1 MKTIIAEKPSVAREI
16 AGLLGV
22 SEKKDGY
29 LTGNG
34 YFVTWAFGHLIGL
47 GMPED
52 YGISGFDKA
61 SLPILPNPFILTV
74 RKVKKDKGY
83 TVDTGALKQLK
94 VIKELFHKSNS
105 IIVATDAGREGEL
118 IFRYIYEYL
127 KCRKPFQR
135 LWISSLTEKAIKQ
148 GFDSLKDGKEFDGLF
163 QAAQGR
169 SRADWLIG
177 INATQAL
184 SIAAGNGIYS
194 LGRVQTPTL
203 ALICKRYLENKNF
216 AIKKYWQI
224 QLLHRKEDIDF
235 KSISKTKWNEQK
247 LAEDTLRLVQRH
259 GTATVISVENKN
271 TTEQPPLL
279 FDLTGLQKE
288 ANKKLNL
295 SAEQT
300 LNIAQN
306 LYEKKFITYPRTG
319 SKYIPEDMWSEIPN
333 LVRALQDNDNFKQA
347 ISKLKWGRF
356 NKRVV
361 NDLRVTDHH
370 GILITDKVPSALNA
384 DETKVYDMIAFR
396 LLEAISQPCIK
407 EITDIALEV
416 SHYDFMLKGCKVL
429 EAGWRSI
436 KGTFSDE
443 DTEPIQDLPELKKGG
458 ELKIKEAS
466 CLEKK
471 TKPPVLFTEAGL
483 LSAMEN
489 AGKEIANEDE
499 RKALQGIGIG
509 TPATR
514 AAIIETLFKR
524 DYIKREKKSLVPTE
538 KGLQV
543 YDAVKDKRIADVA
556 MTAEWEMALQ
566 KIENN
571 EADAMDFHQ
580 SMEAYAS
587 AVTQEL
593 LSISIAGEK
602 QHELT
607 CQKCKAHK
615 LLIRDKVVKCPD
627 EACNWLL
634 FRNICG
640 VRLSLNEVEN
650 LVNKGT
656 TSLIK
661 GMKSKAGKKF
671 MCCCQ
676 IQTMFHRY
684 LSVRYGHHKP
694 KGNRK
699 PYLHNTGQT
708 GYVGQRPCQVVP
720 GRNKKP

>member
-16 AGLLGV
+16 AGLVGA
-22 SEKKDGY
+22 SDKKDGY

-61 SLPILPNPFILTV
+61 ALPILPNPFLLTV

-83 TVDTGALKQLK
+83 TADTGALKQLK
-94 VIKELFHKSNS
+94 VIKELFNKSDS

-127 KCRKPFQR
+127 TCNKPFER

-148 GFDSLKDGKEFDGLF
+148 GFDNLKDGTAFDGLY

-169 SRADWLIG
+169 SRADWLVG

-216 AIKKYWQI
+216 TVKKYWQI
-224 QLLHRKEDIDF
+224 QLSHNKEFIDF
-235 KSISKTKWNEQK
+235 KSISKTKWEDQK
-247 LAEDTLRLVQRH
+247 LADDTLKSIQRSE
-259 GTATVISVENKN
+259 TATVTSVETKSV
-271 TTEQPPLL
+271 TEQPPLL

-295 SAEQT
+295 SAEDT
-300 LNIAQN
+300 LNIAQS

-319 SKYIPEDMWSEIPN
+319 SKYIPEDMWAEIPN
-333 LVRALQDNDNFKQA
+333 LVRALQDRETSKQA
-347 ISKLKWGRF
+347 VSKMKWGRF
-356 NKRVV
+356 NKRIV

-370 GILITDKVPSALNA
+370 GLLITDKIPSALNA
-384 DETKVYDMIAFR
+384 KENAVYDMIALR
-396 LLEAISQPCIK
+396 LLEALSQTCIK
-407 EITDIALEV
+407 EITDVGLQV
-416 SHYDFMLKGCKVL
+416 LHYDFTVKGYKVI

-436 KGTFSDE
+436 KGSFSDD
-443 DTEPIQDLPELKKGG
+443 DTEPVQDLPELKKKD
-458 ELKIKEAS
+458 ELKVKEAS
-466 CLEKK
+466 VLERK
-471 TKPPVLFTEAGL
+471 TKPPVLYTEAGL
-483 LSAMEN
+483 LSAMES
-489 AGKEIANEDE
+489 AGKEIENEDE
-499 RKALQGIGIG
+499 RKALQNIGIG

-514 AAIIETLFKR
+514 AAIIETLFTR
-524 DYIKREKKSLVPTE
+524 NYIQREKKSLIPTE

-543 YDAVKDKRIADVA
+543 YELVKDRKIADVA
-556 MTAEWEMALQ
+556 MTAEWEVALR

-571 EADAMDFHQ
+571 EADAGVFQ
-580 SMEAYAS
+580 KEMEAYAKS
-587 AVTQEL
+587 ITNEL
-593 LSISIAGEK
+593 LQTTIA
-602 QHELT
+602 HNNLT
-607 CQKCKAHK
+607 KLICPKCKSQQ
-615 LLIRDKVVKCPD
+615 LIIRDKIVKCPD
-627 EACNWLL
+627 EVCNWVQ
-634 FRNICG
+634 FRNVCG
-640 VRLSLNEVEN
+640 VQIGISDIES
-650 LVNKGT
+650 LVNKGK

-671 MCCCQ
+671 DAH
-676 IQTMFHRY
+676 IVLNDKAESSFEFAKNK
-684 LSVRYGHHKP
+684 SHK
-694 KGNRK
+694 K
-699 PYLHNTGQT
+699 
-708 GYVGQRPCQVVP
+708 
-720 GRNKKP
+720 